1 MAAISLPLS
10 KMTLSQK
17 MDVLERVWSSV
28 ASNDS
33 RFESPTWHLDLLKER
48 ASLVRAG
55 KAKFSNWS
63 EAKDR
68 IRKRVRARAD

>member
-1 MAAISLPLS
+1 MASVSLPLS

-28 ASNDS
+28 ASNES
-33 RFESPTWHLDLLKER
+33 KFESPAWHLDVLKDREK
-48 ASLVRAG
+48 LVRSG
-55 KAKFSNWS
+55 KAKFSDWS

-68 IRKRVRARAD
+68 IRKRVRTRAD